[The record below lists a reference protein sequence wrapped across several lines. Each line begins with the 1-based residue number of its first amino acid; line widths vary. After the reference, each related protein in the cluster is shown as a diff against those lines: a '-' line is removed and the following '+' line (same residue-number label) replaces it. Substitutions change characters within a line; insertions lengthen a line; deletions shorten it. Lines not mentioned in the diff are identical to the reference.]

1 MGLAV
6 FLTWKVN
13 TTEADPSHLTCLL
26 AADYVAVGASL
37 LAAAIWSGLRTY
49 ELRPSR
55 WPPFFRFLTVS
66 VLLYVLFT
74 AFRSFVSP
82 GMAVCSL
89 LIVLSLFG
97 GWLRQL
103 RPPPGDPRRF
113 RSDLVALVL
122 VVIWVAVMNGDD
134 VKMQFDGLSY
144 DPSRRADWVGAVR
157 DYHDWGN
164 NGTDF
169 RQHPPWKDPAPEGPQ
184 AEPGLRRTG
193 GWPGGPPELH
203 DDEAVLNNWR
213 AALWRRTPQGRSSG
227 GEPPP
232 TFHPKLAV
240 VCATGGAS
248 RAQYWTALLLD
259 RLGHEMPEGEGDR
272 LGFHD
277 GVRLV
282 TGASGGMVG
291 AAYYLV
297 WRDHV
302 RDRQARGQPD
312 DRVDWIAD
320 MPTET
325 LPAVASHIALAG
337 VAQALVPRLPPPF
350 NLDRGQVLERQWVSR
365 GREEGRQWETL
376 LRPFRSFREREGQ
389 GEIPSVVFT
398 PVTVDDGR
406 RLLISNLGL
415 EKIAVNGGEEL
426 GLTANRRKV
435 YSVAALEFFRV
446 FGKEGDGLTL
456 ATAARMS
463 GSFPMVSPAVNL
475 PTRPPVRVVDA
486 GYYDNYGVNLAVA
499 WIFQNR
505 VWLKQHTS
513 GVVLVQ
519 VRAFMGRKE
528 RLGLAD
534 PTGDRFSNG
543 LQFVTTL
550 FTAFLNARET
560 TPMFRNDEE
569 VAGLSDVLAG
579 ETGRDDFFA
588 TVIFENSAQVLLDPE
603 ADDDTWP
610 FWRARRRAEN
620 APPVTDVAMTWY
632 LSEVEKRSMGRAIPD
647 SHAAARWSLGA
658 DLKLVEVSPE
668 RGTDSFLQ
676 RPDLRMR
683 WLGKIRQEL
692 HDLAN
697 VPGNEPLRAFY
708 IKELER
714 ALNYERL
721 QALKSWWGRGY

>member
-1 MGLAV
+1 M
-6 FLTWKVN
+6 
-13 TTEADPSHLTCLL
+13 
-26 AADYVAVGASL
+26 
-37 LAAAIWSGLRTY
+37 
-49 ELRPSR
+49 
-55 WPPFFRFLTVS
+55 
-66 VLLYVLFT
+66 
-74 AFRSFVSP
+74 
-82 GMAVCSL
+82 
-89 LIVLSLFG
+89 
-97 GWLRQL
+97 
-103 RPPPGDPRRF
+103 
-113 RSDLVALVL
+113 
-122 VVIWVAVMNGDD
+122 IWVAVMNGDD
-134 VKMQFDGLSY
+134 VKMQFDALSY

-184 AEPGLRRTG
+184 AEPGLRRTR

-248 RAQYWTALLLD
+248 REQYWTALLLD
-259 RLGHEMPEGEGDR
+259 RLGHEMPEGKGDR

-277 GVRLV
+277 GVCLV

-312 DRVDWIAD
+312 DRVRLDRRHAD
-320 MPTET
+320 GDPPSGRQPHRAGGRGAGAGAAAAPSVQPRPRPGAGAAMGQSRPGGGA
-325 LPAVASHIALAG
+325 AVGDAPPP
-337 VAQALVPRLPPPF
+337 VPLVP
-350 NLDRGQVLERQWVSR
+350 Q
-365 GREEGRQWETL
+365 
-376 LRPFRSFREREGQ
+376 REGQ

-435 YSVAALEFFRV
+435 YSVTALEFFRV

-499 WIFQNR
+499 
-505 VWLKQHTS
+505 
-513 GVVLVQ
+513 
-519 VRAFMGRKE
+519 
-528 RLGLAD
+528 
-534 PTGDRFSNG
+534 
-543 LQFVTTL
+543 
-550 FTAFLNARET
+550 
-560 TPMFRNDEE
+560 
-569 VAGLSDVLAG
+569 
-579 ETGRDDFFA
+579 
-588 TVIFENSAQVLLDPE
+588 
-603 ADDDTWP
+603 
-610 FWRARRRAEN
+610 
-620 APPVTDVAMTWY
+620 
-632 LSEVEKRSMGRAIPD
+632 
-647 SHAAARWSLGA
+647 
-658 DLKLVEVSPE
+658 
-668 RGTDSFLQ
+668 
-676 RPDLRMR
+676 
-683 WLGKIRQEL
+683 
-692 HDLAN
+692 
-697 VPGNEPLRAFY
+697 
-708 IKELER
+708 
-714 ALNYERL
+714 
-721 QALKSWWGRGY
+721 

>member
-1 MGLAV
+1 
-6 FLTWKVN
+6 
-13 TTEADPSHLTCLL
+13 
-26 AADYVAVGASL
+26 
-37 LAAAIWSGLRTY
+37 
-49 ELRPSR
+49 
-55 WPPFFRFLTVS
+55 
-66 VLLYVLFT
+66 
-74 AFRSFVSP
+74 
-82 GMAVCSL
+82 
-89 LIVLSLFG
+89 
-97 GWLRQL
+97 
-103 RPPPGDPRRF
+103 
-113 RSDLVALVL
+113 
-122 VVIWVAVMNGDD
+122 
-134 VKMQFDGLSY
+134 
-144 DPSRRADWVGAVR
+144 
-157 DYHDWGN
+157 
-164 NGTDF
+164 
-169 RQHPPWKDPAPEGPQ
+169 
-184 AEPGLRRTG
+184 
-193 GWPGGPPELH
+193 
-203 DDEAVLNNWR
+203 
-213 AALWRRTPQGRSSG
+213 
-227 GEPPP
+227 
-232 TFHPKLAV
+232 
-240 VCATGGAS
+240 
-248 RAQYWTALLLD
+248 
-259 RLGHEMPEGEGDR
+259 
-272 LGFHD
+272 
-277 GVRLV
+277 
-282 TGASGGMVG
+282 
-291 AAYYLV
+291 
-297 WRDHV
+297 
-302 RDRQARGQPD
+302 
-312 DRVDWIAD
+312 

-325 LPAVASHIALAG
+325 LPSVASHIALAG